1 MQLLYISNACSEAMI
16 TKIFANKPF
25 GVFQQAQKYNLLLA
39 EGFAANGQKVT
50 MISSRPINRSI
61 DNRLLIK
68 GEKDC
73 ANGVQFHYSS
83 FVNYPGLRQLC
94 IGFSAFWKV
103 LTAKDRSS
111 VVVCDGLN
119 IAASAGA
126 MAAAFLRR
134 FLTVGI
140 VTDVPCFTTS
150 NNDSLTHKLNLWLM
164 RRFGSYL
171 LLTEQMSAIVNSGN
185 KPHIVLEGHA
195 DQKMAQTDNTLSA
208 KHPKKVCLYAGA
220 LKEIYGVGHLI
231 EGFIAA
237 DLADA
242 ELHIYGDG
250 DYVPKL
256 QTVTEKNPN
265 VKYMGVAPNSD
276 VVKAELAAT
285 LLINPRPTH
294 EEFTKYSFPSKNME
308 YMASGTPVL
317 TTRLPGMPED
327 HKPYVYFIEQEDAE
341 GVKTA
346 LQTVLA
352 QDRQTLHD
360 FGAAAKKFILQEKTH
375 VSQAA
380 KVLDFIKNKE
390 MEQKSCD

>member
-16 TKIFANKPF
+16 TKIFANKPS

-61 DNRLLIK
+61 NNRLFIK

-73 ANGVQFHYSS
+73 ANGVKFHYSG

-94 IGFSAFWKV
+94 ILFSAFWKV
-103 LTAKDRSS
+103 LTARNHN
-111 VVVCDGLN
+111 VVICDGLN

-140 VTDVPCFTTS
+140 VTDVPCFTTG
-150 NNDSLTHKLNLWLM
+150 NNESLTHKLNLNLM
-164 RRFGSYL
+164 RQFDSYL
-171 LLTEQMSAIVNSGN
+171 LLTGQMSKLVNPKN
-185 KPHIVLEGHA
+185 KPYIVLEGHA
-195 DQKMAQTDNTLSA
+195 DQKMAQAENTLEA
-208 KHPKKVCLYAGA
+208 KNAPRVCLYAGA
-220 LKEIYGVGHLI
+220 LKEIYGVGYLV
-231 EGFIAA
+231 EGFVAA
-237 DLADA
+237 NIPDA
-242 ELHIYGDG
+242 QLHIYGDG

-256 QTVTEKNPN
+256 QAIAADNSN
-265 VKYMGVAPNSD
+265 VKYMGVAPNSE

-285 LLINPRPTH
+285 LLVNPRPTR

-317 TTRLPGMPED
+317 TTCLLGMPDD
-327 HKPYVYFIEQEDAE
+327 HKPYVYFIEREDAE
-341 GVKTA
+341 GIENA
-346 LQTVLA
+346 LKKILSQNPE
-352 QDRQTLHD
+352 TLHA
-360 FGAAAKKFILQEKTH
+360 FGARAKEFILKKKNN

-380 KVLDFIKNKE
+380 KVLRFIDNME
-390 MEQKSCD
+390 MEQDERG